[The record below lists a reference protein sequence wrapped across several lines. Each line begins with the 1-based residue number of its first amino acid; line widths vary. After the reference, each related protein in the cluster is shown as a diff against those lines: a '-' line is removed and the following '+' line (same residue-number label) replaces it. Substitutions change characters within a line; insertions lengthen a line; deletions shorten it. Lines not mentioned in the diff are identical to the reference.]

1 MTLTDFITEP
11 KSLLIA
17 PAGHGKTYAIASCIK
32 LCPIGEKQLVLTHTH
47 AGISSI
53 KKKLQKLKVED
64 NKYEEI
70 IARCSFEQLV
80 YEQAIL
86 DKEDTILYNKKKAL
100 KNEFKKRLE
109 EN

>member
-1 MTLTDFITEP
+1 ME
-11 KSLLIA
+11 
-17 PAGHGKTYAIASCIK
+17 
-32 LCPIGEKQLVLTHTH
+32 E
-47 AGISSI
+47 
-53 KKKLQKLKVED
+53 

-70 IARCSFEQLV
+70 IARYSFEQLV

-109 EN
+109 EKWMDYLDLMDEKLTGDYFENYFIESKKREEM